1 MVRFM
6 EDDEMPIECQGTMC
20 VAFSVGNVLV
30 TPSAVYNSGMYDQ
43 RTDGCRLD
51 RINYEN

>member
-1 MVRFM
+1 MNCLLSVR
-6 EDDEMPIECQGTMC
+6 EQCAW
-20 VAFSVGNVLV
+20 AFTVGNVLV
-30 TPSAVYNSGMYDQ
+30 TSSAVYNSGMYDQ